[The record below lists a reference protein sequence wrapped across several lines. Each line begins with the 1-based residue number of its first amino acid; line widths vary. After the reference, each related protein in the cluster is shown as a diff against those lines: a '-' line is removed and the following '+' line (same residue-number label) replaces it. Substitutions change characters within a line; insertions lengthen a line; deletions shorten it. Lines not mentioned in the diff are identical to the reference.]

1 MRAVDHSGRGPRAVC
16 RATLFAALGFCLILG
31 FPRLS
36 RPAWLDVNTPGDP
49 TGQWRGRVVIQGD
62 TVEAVLDLGRVG
74 SRWVGECDVPD
85 FGAENYP
92 VQVEVTGSTVAL
104 HFSGV
109 DADYQGKLTADGQH
123 LDGVLHFPDS
133 SASPDDHTSAGD
145 TASPDDNISRDHD
158 TESSRHAGDQS
169 VRFTRVGEV
178 KFSAGFLQLETAT
191 DQATRVRT
199 LSDDGSELRARFN
212 AARNELRLVLLLAP
226 T

>member
-1 MRAVDHSGRGPRAVC
+1 MRAVDHSGRGSRAVC

-104 HFSGV
+104 RFSGV

-123 LDGVLHFPDS
+123 LEGVLHDPDS
-133 SASPDDHTSAGD
+133 S
-145 TASPDDNISRDHD
+145 DDNITRDD
-158 TESSRHAGDQS
+158 ATEDSRHAGDQT

-178 KFSAGFLQLETAT
+178 KFSAGFLQLETAA

-199 LSDDGSELRARFN
+199 LSDDGGELRARFN
-212 AARNELRLVLLLAP
+212 AARNEVRLVLLLAP